1 MKKLNIAG
9 VTLMINIET
18 PIKVGTNDA
27 IEVTLVHQ
35 AFISRNSEG
44 KIDIDLEFCDIVDQK
59 FLGIEIE
66 GGYTGWKNFLKT
78 MLELGIDVDKLI
90 DEKETELLKET
101 NMKEQLKFEFMDKI

>member
-35 AFISRNSEG
+35 AFMSRDKDG
-44 KIDIDLEFCDIVDQK
+44 KLSCDIDFMDIANQK

-66 GGYTGWKNFLKT
+66 DGYTGWKKFKAT
-78 MLELGIDVDKLI
+78 MLELGIDVAKLI
-90 DEKETELLKET
+90 DDKETELLKET